1 VGSLPKAVEII
12 TTFSG
17 SVAASCA
24 QPDAMRALLA
34 FWQSSACDALK
45 RRHGMDPA

>member
-1 VGSLPKAVEII
+1 VEII

-17 SVAASCA
+17 SVAASCP

-34 FWQSSACDALK
+34 FWQSQACEALK
-45 RRHGMDPA
+45 RQHGMAPA